1 MSKSDAVTA
10 CSGTGELSDRENEA
24 VLRTSVGF
32 CEDEAESEDDMKAK
46 EGRQEM
52 DQTAERMS
60 KISSVERHVIPG
72 GFLYKFCSKHQRSIA
87 TYSNKTV

>member
-1 MSKSDAVTA
+1 MSRSDAVTA

-32 CEDEAESEDDMKAK
+32 CEDEAESEDDMKGE

-60 KISSVERHVIPG
+60 KISVERHVIPG
-72 GFLYKFCSKHQRSIA
+72 GFLSFEALLTRTKPFSSQVE
-87 TYSNKTV
+87 N